1 MSLPRR
7 EFEQMRAALAYR
19 YHEHGYMVDV
29 RPDFEG
35 ASLVFSGGEPFR
47 VRSVFV
53 SRKRVIGSLDP
64 AKLVASVIDECDKE
78 LKLYAYAPIPEPKLG
93 PYHLRFRPGR
103 ERIRLHRRAA

>member
-19 YHEHGYMVDV
+19 YHEHGYMVAV

-53 SRKRVIGSLDP
+53 SRERVIGSLDP
-64 AKLVASVIDECDKE
+64 A
-78 LKLYAYAPIPEPKLG
+78 KLG